1 MFRQRRAEVLSSD
14 NCVACD
20 GGRKTE
26 ASVHAAFILYCKLY
40 SPEIRGLRGERLA
53 SSLLL
58 DGLDGIRK
66 QWLRSAEAISSKQL
80 ELQG

>member
-1 MFRQRRAEVLSSD
+1 MFRQRRGEVLSSD
-14 NCVACD
+14 NCVACMVE
-20 GGRKTE
+20 GKWRR
-26 ASVHAAFILYCKLY
+26 ASRLHSFFTANRA
-40 SPEIRGLRGERLA
+40 PPIRGLRRERLA

-66 QWLRSAEAISSKQL
+66 QCLWSGEAISSKQL